1 MMTKNT
7 SDASIAN
14 TSKIKYFRLY
24 SDIDLTAIPDW
35 TRGLLV
41 KIYQCFNSCTFNHN

>member
-14 TSKIKYFRLY
+14 TSKIKFFRLY
-24 SDIDLTAIPDW
+24 TDIDLAAIPNW
-35 TRGLLV
+35 TAGLLV
-41 KIYQCFNSCTFNHN
+41 KISVF